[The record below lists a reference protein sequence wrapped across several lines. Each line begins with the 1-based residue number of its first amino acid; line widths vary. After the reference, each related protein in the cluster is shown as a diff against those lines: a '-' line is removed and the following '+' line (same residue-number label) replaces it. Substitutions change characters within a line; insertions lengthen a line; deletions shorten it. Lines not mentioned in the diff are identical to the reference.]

1 MLRVLS
7 IAGAL
12 LLSAAS
18 PLAAQLSLADALR
31 TAESSA
37 YANRIATAEA
47 SAQAAGLAA
56 YRGIL
61 PTLRVEAGYLAT
73 NDPINAFG
81 TTLRQRA
88 ITPADFDPA
97 RLNYPDAARAKMAG
111 LVLEQPLLNADAWTG
126 RRAAGAA
133 ANASEAMA
141 AWTRTATST
150 DVIRAYYGATLA
162 AERRAT
168 LAAALRAA
176 DAHVARAQALADTGM
191 VTRADAL
198 LARVRA
204 GEVRSQLLEA
214 ENDAAMATRGLATLL
229 GADALAAPLPDALP
243 ASAAILAQA
252 AADSA
257 ANAGAAIRADVTA
270 ATAAATATSADAWRA
285 RSLYLPR
292 LNGFARYDWNDAD
305 AWFAN
310 QRAWTVGV
318 MATWT
323 PFAGASEISEVRS
336 TNARADA
343 ATARREAAVANAA
356 LELERSHGRLQ
367 VAIARLGIAEDAVAQ
382 SAEAHRIVA
391 RKYDGGL
398 ATISELL
405 EAAATETQSR
415 LMLTMA
421 RYQLIDA
428 TAQRRVALGT
438 DPRTLVAL
446 DAAPTT
452 DSNR

>member
-1 MLRVLS
+1 M
-7 IAGAL
+7 
-12 LLSAAS
+12 
-18 PLAAQLSLADALR
+18 
-31 TAESSA
+31 
-37 YANRIATAEA
+37 
-47 SAQAAGLAA
+47 
-56 YRGIL
+56 
-61 PTLRVEAGYLAT
+61 
-73 NDPINAFG
+73 
-81 TTLRQRA
+81 
-88 ITPADFDPA
+88 
-97 RLNYPDAARAKMAG
+97 
-111 LVLEQPLLNADAWTG
+111 
-126 RRAAGAA
+126 
-133 ANASEAMA
+133 
-141 AWTRTATST
+141 
-150 DVIRAYYGATLA
+150 
-162 AERRAT
+162 
-168 LAAALRAA
+168 
-176 DAHVARAQALADTGM
+176 
-191 VTRADAL
+191 
-198 LARVRA
+198 
-204 GEVRSQLLEA
+204 
-214 ENDAAMATRGLATLL
+214 
-229 GADALAAPLPDALP
+229 
-243 ASAAILAQA
+243 
-252 AADSA
+252 
-257 ANAGAAIRADVTA
+257 
-270 ATAAATATSADAWRA
+270 
-285 RSLYLPR
+285 YLPR